1 MEGFT
6 RMTTTLTPHLCCADA
21 ARAIA
26 FYVAAFGAREA
37 YRLAEPDG
45 KIGHA
50 EIQIGDAL
58 VSLADEYPDYG
69 VRSPRA
75 YGGSPV
81 SLKLQVPDVDAFVAR
96 AVAAGA
102 KQIRPPADQ
111 FYGER
116 SARLEDPFGHVW
128 QVSTTIEQISVEEM
142 QRRFAALF
150 KT

>member
-1 MEGFT
+1 
-6 RMTTTLTPHLCCADA
+6 MTTTITPHLCCAGA

-26 FYVAAFGAREA
+26 FYVAAFGAREE

-50 EIQIGDAL
+50 ELRIGDAL
-58 VSLADEYPDYG
+58 FTLADEYPDYG

-81 SLKLQVPDVDAFVAR
+81 SMKLQVPDVDAFVAR
-96 AVAAGA
+96 AVTAGA
-102 KQIRPPADQ
+102 TVVRPAADQ

-128 QVSTTIEQISVEEM
+128 QVSTTIEQISLAEM
-142 QRRFAALF
+142 ERRFAALF

>member
-1 MEGFT
+1 
-6 RMTTTLTPHLCCADA
+6 MTISLTPHLCCADA

-26 FYVAAFGAREA
+26 FYVAAFGAHED
-37 YRLAEPDG
+37 YRLAAPDG

-50 EIQIGDAL
+50 ELRIGDAL
-58 VSLADEYPDYG
+58 ISLADEYPEYG

-102 KQIRPPADQ
+102 AVVRPPADQ

-116 SARLEDPFGHVW
+116 SARIEDPFGHTW
-128 QVSTTIEQISVEEM
+128 QVSTTIEQISLADM
-142 QRRFAALF
+142 QSRFAALF

>member
-1 MEGFT
+1 
-6 RMTTTLTPHLCCADA
+6 MTITLTPQLCCADA
-21 ARAIA
+21 GRAIA
-26 FYVAAFGAREA
+26 FYVAAFGAREEF
-37 YRLAEPDG
+37 RLTEPGG

-50 EIQIGDAL
+50 ELRIGDAL
-58 VSLADEYPDYG
+58 IMLADEYPDYD

-75 YGGSPV
+75 YGGTPV
-81 SLKLQVPDVDAFVAR
+81 SLKLQVPDVEAFVAR

-102 KQIRPPADQ
+102 TLVRPPADQ

-116 SARLEDPFGHVW
+116 SARLGDPFGHAW
-128 QVSTTIEQISVEEM
+128 SVSTTIEQISNEEM